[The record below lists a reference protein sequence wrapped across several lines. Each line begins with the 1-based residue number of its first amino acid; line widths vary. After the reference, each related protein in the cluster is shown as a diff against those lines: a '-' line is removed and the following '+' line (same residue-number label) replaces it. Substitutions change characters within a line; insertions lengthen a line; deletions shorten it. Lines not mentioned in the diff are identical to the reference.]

1 MEILKHSI
9 SQSEELDIPLSNVSA
24 GSYTIARSGSVVI
37 VSLNNSVLSGGIPAN
52 GYVVLSSN
60 MPKPICYTRAALKV
74 HKESSNYIVETVS
87 CSIGL
92 DGVITIMNT
101 NTAAGIGTGNIVDGE
116 LVYLTND

>member
-1 MEILKHSI
+1 
-9 SQSEELDIPLSNVSA
+9 LDIPLSNVSA

-60 MPKPICYTRAALKV
+60 MPKPICYTRATLKV
-74 HKESSNYIVETVS
+74 HKESRNYIVETVS